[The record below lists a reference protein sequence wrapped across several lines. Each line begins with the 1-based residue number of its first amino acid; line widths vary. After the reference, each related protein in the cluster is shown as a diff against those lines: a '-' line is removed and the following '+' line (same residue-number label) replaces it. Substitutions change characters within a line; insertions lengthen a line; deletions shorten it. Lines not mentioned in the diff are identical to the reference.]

1 MIVIDASALLELL
14 LATDRAGH
22 VAARVLAA
30 DETLHAPHLLDVEI
44 AQTLRRLVQLRQITA
59 SRAEQALE
67 DHADLLIDRYAHQ
80 ELLMRIWELRNSVA
94 AYDAAYIALA
104 EALNAPLL
112 TCDRKLAKAHG
123 HGAKLEIVQ

>member
-1 MIVIDASALLELL
+1 MWP
-14 LATDRAGH
+14 
-22 VAARVLAA
+22 LAA

-80 ELLMRIWELRNSVA
+80 ELLMRIWELRNSVT